1 MLDNGY
7 AAKAVPYHPHSP
19 FHSAV
24 QNKES
29 AVPGTQGRCPGGSGF
44 LSWGM
49 ISVYPIFSILLLFY
63 TQNEIKPGNKKRSK
77 YVLLVILTMIT
88 GYFPHAEGSRLR
100 IHKPHNAIY

>member
-1 MLDNGY
+1 PDRI
-7 AAKAVPYHPHSP
+7 
-19 FHSAV
+19 
-24 QNKES
+24 
-29 AVPGTQGRCPGGSGF
+29 VPGTQGRCPGGSGF

-63 TQNEIKPGNKKRSK
+63 TQNEIKPGNKKRSN
-77 YVLLVILTMIT
+77 YAILVILPMIT

>member
-1 MLDNGY
+1 TQRSNYRPWLNG
-7 AAKAVPYHPHSP
+7 
-19 FHSAV
+19 
-24 QNKES
+24 ERRR
-29 AVPGTQGRCPGGSGF
+29 G
-44 LSWGM
+44 L

-77 YVLLVILTMIT
+77 YAILVILTMIT